1 MNQKY
6 ILQNNFGEKYC
17 CVLSPNEDV
26 KTQWEAIF
34 NIHKGQGFSVEPGKD
49 RIEIVDYF
57 HGETRAA
64 FKILSV
70 EDTDEMA
77 SDCLSKI

>member
-1 MNQKY
+1 MNQQY
-6 ILQNNFGEKYC
+6 ILQNNFGEKFR
-17 CVLSPNEDV
+17 CVLSPDEDA

-34 NIHKGQGFSVEPGKD
+34 NIHKGQGFCVESGKD

-70 EDTDEMA
+70 EDTDETA